1 MLAVTT
7 AASAQMLARPGWS
20 GSGFNA
26 DPWWK
31 HAVFYEAAPAPSAP
45 ADLKAITVKLDALH
59 SIGVDAVILP
69 VLDLP
74 AQPAQPAVQHTTTAT
89 PDNAAV
95 DDFDELVHQA
105 GRRGIRI
112 LLTLY
117 APAAYA
123 DLSVPARF
131 WLSRGVSGFRV
142 VTAESVTQQDTQ
154 AIVQALR
161 KITNGA
167 VGGRIVISDLYP
179 AASTAPSPPPGQRT
193 RTATYRHAVRSS
205 ESTSAQLQIDS
216 QLDHVRSPDAADIRL
231 LLAQSLLAPDLLL
244 DFSTVFVTAP
254 VYSGP
259 GRPSS
264 APVVRADP
272 SFDRARAAILLTTH
286 SAALIGANAI
296 PGPAAGPNAIADW
309 YRQLSMMHHDN
320 STLRFGS
327 VTALDFDAQDALVWV
342 SRQATITALTP
353 PIVVACNLS
362 GSTVHLSL
370 TAPLKALNLRG
381 TFLRTLLRTD
391 DAMGPQDLDSVD
403 LPAFAVYIG
412 ELRR

>member
-69 VLDLP
+69 ALDLP